1 MSATSLTSLESLA
14 AAIPDG
20 ALLAVPKDTSGV
32 AMAATRELIRR
43 GIQKLHLVCVP
54 TSGLQAEMLIGT
66 GAVDTIETSAV
77 TMGEF
82 GAAPCFVEAI
92 RNGSIKVM
100 DATCPAIYA
109 ALQAGEKGL
118 PFIPLRGLIGTDV
131 LRYRT
136 DWKVIDNP
144 FGENDPIVAL
154 PAIRPDVA
162 LFHARM
168 ADRFGN
174 VFIGRER
181 EVLLMAHAA
190 RTTFVTVENIV
201 DGNLLEDDARSG
213 SVLPAIY
220 VTGIA
225 VAKRGAWPL
234 AFADQY
240 SMDDAAIGRYM
251 VLARS
256 AEGLAQFIA
265 EWDNGVQA
273 AA

>member
-1 MSATSLTSLESLA
+1 MSATSLISLETLA
-14 AAIPDG
+14 ASIPDG
-20 ALLAVPKDTSGV
+20 ALVAVPKDTSGV

-43 GIQKLHLVCVP
+43 GIRKLHLVCVP
-54 TSGLQAEMLIGT
+54 TSGLQADMLIGA

-92 RNGSIKVM
+92 RSGSIRVM

-131 LRYRT
+131 LRHRI

-144 FGENDPIVAL
+144 FGENDPIVVL

-162 LFHARM
+162 LFHARW
-168 ADRFGN
+168 ADRYGN

-181 EVLLMAHAA
+181 EVMLMAHAA
-190 RTTFVTVENIV
+190 HTTFVTVENIV
-201 DGNLLEDDARSG
+201 DGDLLQDEARAG

-225 VAKRGAWPL
+225 VE
-234 AFADQY
+234 
-240 SMDDAAIGRYM
+240 IGRASCRER
-251 VLARS
+251 V
-256 AEGLAQFIA
+256 
-265 EWDNGVQA
+265 
-273 AA
+273 

>member
-1 MSATSLTSLESLA
+1 MSATSLTSLETLA
-14 AAIPDG
+14 AAILDG
-20 ALLAVPKDTSGV
+20 ALVAVPKDTSGV

-43 GIQKLHLVCVP
+43 GVRKLHLVCVP
-54 TSGLQAEMLIGT
+54 TSGLQADMLIGA
-66 GAVDTIETSAV
+66 GAVDIVETSAV
-77 TMGEF
+77 TMGES

-92 RNGSIKVM
+92 RNRSIKVM

-118 PFIPLRGLIGTDV
+118 PFIPLRGLIGTDL
-131 LRYRT
+131 LRHRA
-136 DWKVIDNP
+136 DWKMIDNP
-144 FGENDPIVAL
+144 FGENDPIAVL

-190 RTTFVTVENIV
+190 RTTFVTVEKIV
-201 DGNLLEDDARSG
+201 DGDLLQDEARAG

-225 VAKRGAWPL
+225 VVKRGAWPL
-234 AFADQY
+234 AFADLY
-240 SMDDAAIGRYM
+240 PMDDAAIGRYM
-251 VLARS
+251 MLART
-256 AEGLAQFIA
+256 ADGLAQFIA
-265 EWDNGVQA
+265 QWDSGAQA

>member
-1 MSATSLTSLESLA
+1 MSATSLTSLETLT
-14 AAIPDG
+14 AAIADG

-43 GIQKLHLVCVP
+43 GIRKLHLVCVP
-54 TSGLQAEMLIGT
+54 TSGLQADILIGA
-66 GAVDTIETSAV
+66 GAIDTIETSAV

-82 GAAPCFVEAI
+82 GAAPCFVGAI
-92 RNGSIKVM
+92 HNRSVKVM
-100 DATCPAIYA
+100 DSTCPAIYA
-109 ALQAGEKGL
+109 ALQAAEKGL
-118 PFIPLRGLIGTDV
+118 PFIPLRGLIGTDL
-131 LRYRT
+131 LRHRA

-144 FGENDPIVAL
+144 FGENDAIVAL

-174 VFIGRER
+174 VFIGKER

-190 RTTFVTVENIV
+190 KTTLVTVEEIV
-201 DGNLLEDDARSG
+201 DGDLLEDPARG
-213 SVLPAIY
+213 GAVLPAIY
-220 VTGIA
+220 VSAIA

-240 SMDDAAIGRYM
+240 PRDDAAINRYM
-251 VLARS
+251 TLARS
-256 AEGLAQFIA
+256 AEGIAQFLA
-265 EWDNGVQA
+265 EWDGGVKA